1 MSVLRFAVLLV
12 SSLLTAC
19 APVQMGYNVLSYDE
33 TVAETANQLLL
44 LNAVRASQ
52 HYPMSFTSVGPVV
65 AGPPLSGSL
74 GSTLNFSSISGL
86 QTYNL
91 NPAISASA
99 GYSQFALG
107 NLNTTGFMEAVRKS
121 VNSKITEA
129 FNSDPRWPHELVDLI
144 YVQTYKPS
152 KQLVGSVD
160 SRRKFKCAAP
170 ANTFTRS
177 LCEKLNEH
185 IETFTSRCGDDH
197 FKRISARLSEFRD
210 DPLMYYNSVANYCHF
225 ERFRIFREELALL
238 KLHRCPPKT
247 HVGCVP
253 ATIRSASAMIGYLG
267 ELIAA
272 QNYIDEPFTPL
283 VMVGISVGTK
293 FHFEDAPLFI
303 VQRGAPLGL
312 AAIAVEH
319 EGATYYIPKP
329 DYGSPTEARS
339 LQTLDLVLQTVQAA
353 MHRDDLPKTLPSFA
367 VIPAKS

>member
-1 MSVLRFAVLLV
+1 MSVLRCAVLLV

-33 TVAETANQLLL
+33 TVADTANQLLL

-52 HYPMSFTSVGPVV
+52 HYPMSFTSVGSVV

-107 NLNTTGFMEAVRKS
+107 NLNVSNFMVAIRDPIPP
-121 VNSKITEA
+121 KITQA
-129 FNSDPRWPHELVDLI
+129 FYDDPRWPRELIDLI
-144 YVQTYKPS
+144 YIQAYTPS
-152 KQLVGSVD
+152 NQIVGFVD
-160 SRRKFKCAAP
+160 STRKSRCVAP
-170 ANTFTRS
+170 VDTSTRTF
-177 LCEKLNEH
+177 CEKLYEH
-185 IETFTSRCGDDH
+185 IETFSSRCGEH
-197 FKRISARLSEFRD
+197 FIRISVRLSEFRG
-210 DPLMYYNSVANYCHF
+210 DPRMYYNSAANYCHF
-225 ERFRIFREELALL
+225 ERFRIFREELALV
-238 KLHRCPPKT
+238 KLRPCPPKT

-253 ATIRSASAMIGYLG
+253 AMIRSASAMIGYLG

-272 QNYIDEPFTPL
+272 QNYIDEPFMPL
-283 VMVGISVGTK
+283 VMVGISVGTT
-293 FHFEDAPLFI
+293 FRFQDAPLFI
-303 VQRGAPLGL
+303 VQRGASLGL
-312 AAIAVEH
+312 AAVAVEH
-319 EGATYYIPKP
+319 ERATYHIPKP

-353 MHRDDLPKTLPSFA
+353 THRDDLPATLPTFA
-367 VIPAKS
+367 VLPKS